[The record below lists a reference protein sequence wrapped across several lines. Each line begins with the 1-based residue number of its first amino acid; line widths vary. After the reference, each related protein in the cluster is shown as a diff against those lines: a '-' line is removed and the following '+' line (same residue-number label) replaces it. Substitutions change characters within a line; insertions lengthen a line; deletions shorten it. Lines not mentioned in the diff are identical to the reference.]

1 MLSDISQ
8 MNSGT
13 AIDDSR
19 QRIPQKPWAGGLRRA
34 SGVPPIRGLSRFADA
49 GRQPPHYLL
58 VRIATGWDSFHRL
71 LSEGLG
77 LLFGLSLVLRKQH
90 PFADDFSPRLVF
102 RLHAQDPLLAR
113 VPPDAI
119 PPSVGR
125 LRYIINIAVSVLH
138 DRDFFIAFSCQPSL
152 RIGHITKN
160 RSRSGFVMIFLRAQR
175 FYRPLRHTLREAG
188 HQPPN
193 RPLSRRVGGAL

>member
-1 MLSDISQ
+1 MIRSELGSALPRNISRHSPDELW
-8 MNSGT
+8 NGV
-13 AIDDSR
+13 DDSR
-19 QRIPQKPWAGGLRRA
+19 QRIPQKLWAGGLRRA

-113 VPPDAI
+113 GPPDAV

-125 LRYIINIAVSVLH
+125 LRCIINIAVFTTGTSSSPFRASRLSAVGTSRKTGRA
-138 DRDFFIAFSCQPSL
+138 RD
-152 RIGHITKN
+152 
-160 RSRSGFVMIFLRAQR
+160 
-175 FYRPLRHTLREAG
+175 
-188 HQPPN
+188 
-193 RPLSRRVGGAL
+193 LS